1 MASKDI
7 KGYSFI
13 DVSVIP
19 TSQWAG
25 DMLIIPTPYSEE
37 AESGGPGKQVG
48 DMVLME
54 TEEGQRQLRLSLG
67 QESALDPESVRRA
80 GGATARWLSAH
91 NISFAAIQTDNLLKL
106 GFEDS
111 LSAFTQGMLLGAFR
125 FNEHKSEGADS
136 PNIEVNYLAD
146 DQAKAR
152 DIGHAVSRD
161 MAIVDGVNL
170 ARAIAHQPPNIINPS
185 TLAGRACALA
195 ESSDLICNVL
205 GEKELAEMGAG
216 SIRSVGLGSN
226 TPSQMIILEYP
237 GHGDAIGSS
246 PVVLVGKAITFDTG
260 GYSLKTKAAIVGM
273 KYDKCGGAAVLGIMQ
288 AVAALGLSVPVV
300 GIIAAAENMISADA
314 YRPNDIITTL
324 SGKTVEIISTDA
336 EGRLVLCDSLTYAQR
351 HYQPRVMIDLA
362 TLTSGIVTALGNVR
376 AGLFSNNEV
385 LVEALF
391 NSGER
396 THERLWRMPLDG
408 DYFELI
414 RGDDSDLRN
423 STGLTTASPI
433 VGGIF
438 LKQFVSDDT
447 PWAHIDIAGVAKA
460 KVDLPY
466 CPKGATGFGVRLLV
480 DYLSGLA

>member
-1 MASKDI
+1 
-7 KGYSFI
+7 
-13 DVSVIP
+13 
-19 TSQWAG
+19 
-25 DMLIIPTPYSEE
+25 
-37 AESGGPGKQVG
+37 
-48 DMVLME
+48 
-54 TEEGQRQLRLSLG
+54 
-67 QESALDPESVRRA
+67 
-80 GGATARWLSAH
+80 
-91 NISFAAIQTDNLLKL
+91 
-106 GFEDS
+106 
-111 LSAFTQGMLLGAFR
+111 
-125 FNEHKSEGADS
+125 
-136 PNIEVNYLAD
+136 
-146 DQAKAR
+146 
-152 DIGHAVSRD
+152 
-161 MAIVDGVNL
+161 
-170 ARAIAHQPPNIINPS
+170 
-185 TLAGRACALA
+185 
-195 ESSDLICNVL
+195 
-205 GEKELAEMGAG
+205 
-216 SIRSVGLGSN
+216 
-226 TPSQMIILEYP
+226 
-237 GHGDAIGSS
+237 
-246 PVVLVGKAITFDTG
+246 
-260 GYSLKTKAAIVGM
+260 M

-433 VGGIF
+433 VGGMF